1 MVEKRPYLS
10 DYLFDIYFL
19 GMFIAFVVSYVENK
33 SILWGSGFYGL
44 LSSIYIVYFELS

>member
-33 SILWGSGFYGL
+33 SILWGLLHGL
-44 LSSIYIVYFELS
+44 LSWIYIVYFKLS